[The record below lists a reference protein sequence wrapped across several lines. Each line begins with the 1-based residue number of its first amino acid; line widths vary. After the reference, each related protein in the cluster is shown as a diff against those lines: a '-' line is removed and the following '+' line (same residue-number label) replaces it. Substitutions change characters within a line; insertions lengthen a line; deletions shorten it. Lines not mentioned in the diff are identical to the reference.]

1 MTHTDE
7 QAGLDRFKALWRSS
21 LAKARLMTPE
31 QRAECRARIDCP
43 GSGKLSLEEY
53 LGEARRR
60 LDAQLDGPVPVVPLL
75 HEAGVGFRH
84 TVPLENKSLEKW
96 PSVAVARSWVT
107 LPLAQGQRPE
117 HPFLTL
123 CGPAE
128 TGKSQAAVV
137 AAANWAAKSVGP
149 RATGQHRPVVLL
161 SAARLGA
168 MPSWDLEPVVL
179 EASACRFLL
188 LEDLGK
194 ETLSKPVCSALFQ
207 ILDERWKNQRR
218 TVVSANVLP
227 AELHRRLD
235 WEGNEPAPGQEGA
248 CWRRL
253 SAHWVATV
261 SRAKGVLQVGG
272 VERPFPAFDV
282 PRGRMGPAA
291 RDTVSP

>member
-1 MTHTDE
+1 MTNTYTGGTIME
-7 QAGLDRFKALWRSS
+7 VWERCLARVKA
-21 LAKARLMTPE
+21 MTPAE
-31 QRAECRARIDCP
+31 HQALSDERKRKRAEYHAE
-43 GSGKLSLEEY
+43 LQ
-53 LGEARRR
+53 RR
-60 LDAQLDGPVPVVPLL
+60 LTEQLEGPTPVVPLL
-75 HEAGVGFRH
+75 REAGVGFRH

-96 PSVAVARSWVT
+96 PSVAVARAWVT

-137 AAANWAAKSVGP
+137 AAANWAARSVAP
-149 RATGQHRPVVLL
+149 RATGQSRPIMAL
-161 SAARLGA
+161 STARLGSV
-168 MPSWDLEPVVL
+168 PSWELEPVVL
-179 EASACRFLL
+179 EASTCRFLL

-235 WEGNEPAPGQEGA
+235 WEGKEPAPGQEGA

-282 PRGRMGPAA
+282 PRGRAGAA
-291 RDTVSP
+291 AQDRRAP